1 MTHTI
6 MCIDDEQMVLDSI
19 KCSIKNEPYQILT
32 STNGEDALSKLEQN
46 HISVIITDMCM
57 PKMDGFEFL
66 TRAQK
71 VCPDA
76 VYMVLSAHSDI
87 DKIMKAVNENHVW
100 RYITKPWHK
109 EELVLA
115 IKNAVEIYEH
125 RKERKEFI
133 SQLEEKNLQLSRM
146 NNKLE
151 DCVRERTKQ
160 LQQKNRILQML
171 IEDADITEILKVVC
185 TAISEQFSLS
195 PVFIHVPF
203 LNRMISDKSVEPS
216 EKLLPF
222 LKEYE
227 GQKTEI
233 VNNSGIC
240 IPLVKNNLVLGT
252 ILIENGRKIKELKL
266 PDEQRGF
273 ISVAT
278 LCLMQAWNLLKVEEM
293 MNELNNDM
301 KM

>member
-1 MTHTI
+1 
-6 MCIDDEQMVLDSI
+6 
-19 KCSIKNEPYQILT
+19 
-32 STNGEDALSKLEQN
+32 
-46 HISVIITDMCM
+46 
-57 PKMDGFEFL
+57 
-66 TRAQK
+66 
-71 VCPDA
+71 
-76 VYMVLSAHSDI
+76 
-87 DKIMKAVNENHVW
+87 
-100 RYITKPWHK
+100 
-109 EELVLA
+109 
-115 IKNAVEIYEH
+115 
-125 RKERKEFI
+125 
-133 SQLEEKNLQLSRM
+133 LSRM

-266 PDEQRGF
+266 SDEQRGF

-278 LCLMQAWNLLKVEEM
+278 LCLMQAWNLLKVDEM